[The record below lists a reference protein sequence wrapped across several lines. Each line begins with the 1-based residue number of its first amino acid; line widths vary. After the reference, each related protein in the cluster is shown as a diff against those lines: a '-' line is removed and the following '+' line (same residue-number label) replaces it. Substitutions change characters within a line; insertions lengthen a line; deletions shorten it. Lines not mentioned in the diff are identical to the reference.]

1 MTCAAGQIV
10 ALEGDPG
17 SGMFVILD
25 GTARVEWRGG
35 SVDLGPGTFFGEL
48 TLLAPG
54 GTRIARVRA
63 ATEMRCLAIP
73 RDDAIALVE
82 SEPSV
87 ALAMLREIARRF
99 ASRFRTRAAQ
109 DRDRFARVSRSAP
122 DPRTRLL
129 ASPASLHSG
138 GGQADRNQADRREP
152 PRATRVRAHRARRGG
167 RRAHRDRGEVGARR
181 ARSARTGLRGHPGRR
196 GVAHRRV
203 DLGVRARRAARPP
216 VATAT
221 ASSSSTAARS
231 TRCTGRC
238 ARRAS
243 RSSRSACTS
252 RTAA

>member
-1 MTCAAGQIV
+1 VTSDDLRAIPLFAEASHDALGRIAATAGEMTCAAGQIV

-87 ALAMLREIARRF
+87 ALTMLREIARRF
-99 ASRFRTRAAQ
+99 ASAL
-109 DRDRFARVSRSAP
+109 P
-122 DPRTRLL
+122 D
-129 ASPASLHSG
+129 
-138 GGQADRNQADRREP
+138 E
-152 PRATRVRAHRARRGG
+152 
-167 RRAHRDRGEVGARR
+167 
-181 ARSARTGLRGHPGRR
+181 
-196 GVAHRRV
+196 
-203 DLGVRARRAARPP
+203 
-216 VATAT
+216 
-221 ASSSSTAARS
+221 
-231 TRCTGRC
+231 
-238 ARRAS
+238 
-243 RSSRSACTS
+243 
-252 RTAA
+252 

>member
-1 MTCAAGQIV
+1 VTSDELRAIPLLAEASEDALARIAATAGEMTCAAGQIV

-63 ATEMRCLAIP
+63 GSEMRCLAIP

-99 ASRFRTRAAQ
+99 ASAL
-109 DRDRFARVSRSAP
+109 P
-122 DPRTRLL
+122 D
-129 ASPASLHSG
+129 
-138 GGQADRNQADRREP
+138 D
-152 PRATRVRAHRARRGG
+152 
-167 RRAHRDRGEVGARR
+167 
-181 ARSARTGLRGHPGRR
+181 
-196 GVAHRRV
+196 
-203 DLGVRARRAARPP
+203 
-216 VATAT
+216 
-221 ASSSSTAARS
+221 
-231 TRCTGRC
+231 
-238 ARRAS
+238 
-243 RSSRSACTS
+243 
-252 RTAA
+252 